1 MNEIL
6 TPCILQTIIISI
18 SSLLA
23 LYCIASLIKSLA
35 GKKNNCETCH
45 EKKQLS
51 YRLIVGFLIFLLV
64 ILLSHKFYAD
74 DNVFNFMSFA
84 SAIISI
90 ILAVLTII
98 YTYYTQGTTTS
109 SAEKIEKASSEMK
122 SIVGSIKETAQ
133 SNDRSAEILRENINK
148 IIDVIKNVE
157 SKTDD
162 IINNLANLQ
171 KNPSTNN
178 KLSEVIVEQ
187 TSSDVQEEPFDI
199 NTYVDNYIK
208 ISSPLG
214 IIAMYACIRAYDCD
228 RKVFNMKD
236 IFDDKMIAYCGGFLI
251 ATTSAGFVQLNI
263 DFDTD
268 DISVRGYANIAKHYI
283 TEWFDSFN
291 IGSIPGFIELK
302 SKIDSYF
309 DCNLNQDS
317 NQHK

>member
-6 TPCILQTIIISI
+6 TPCVLQTIIISI

-109 SAEKIEKASSEMK
+109 SAEKIEKASVKMQEVASSVEKTSKLYM
-122 SIVGSIKETAQ
+122 
-133 SNDRSAEILRENINK
+133 NSAESLNNNIGLILDKIGHVEEQTNQLLIKQIMNNSDGSPIQGDEISHFVEVSSQLGTIALYAMKKAYKYKKPFPLNKLGGNENEGYVAGYIIASSSFNLLEADFDSQNEVLHISVSEYKQELGNLIESKIVNK
-148 IIDVIKNVE
+148 IKSGDNNEKEFYTEYKKIVDDFYNEE
-157 SKTDD
+157 SVTK
-162 IINNLANLQ
+162 
-171 KNPSTNN
+171 
-178 KLSEVIVEQ
+178 
-187 TSSDVQEEPFDI
+187 
-199 NTYVDNYIK
+199 
-208 ISSPLG
+208 
-214 IIAMYACIRAYDCD
+214 
-228 RKVFNMKD
+228 
-236 IFDDKMIAYCGGFLI
+236 
-251 ATTSAGFVQLNI
+251 
-263 DFDTD
+263 
-268 DISVRGYANIAKHYI
+268 
-283 TEWFDSFN
+283 
-291 IGSIPGFIELK
+291 
-302 SKIDSYF
+302 
-309 DCNLNQDS
+309 
-317 NQHK
+317 